1 MNIAGARKEVY
12 SAEAYVSGKSMDDV
26 KKEFNLTNVTK
37 LGSNENPYA
46 PFPNALKAMVNEL
59 PIIGMYPE
67 ANFIKLRKIIGE
79 KFDLSSQYIGLGH
92 GGGGVLDTIA
102 RLFIEPGDEVIVPT
116 ESYRLYREISKLM
129 GGVVREVSLDENYTV
144 SIDSM
149 INAINTKT
157 KLVWMCNPN
166 NPTGTIVRKED
177 IERLLDALPEN
188 GWLVLDEAYAEFSTP
203 DDLPDAIELIKNNRR
218 ILSVRTFSKYYGLAG
233 ARIGYVIAAPNVIS
247 GFDTV
252 SEPFNANR
260 IALAGAIECLTSD
273 KQNVENAANLLLH
286 ERDRVSKEL
295 EELCL
300 EVTESH
306 SNFIFFKVPCD
317 ASELGVFLLKKGVIV
332 RPCGGWGY
340 NNHIRVTL
348 GTREEMDE
356 FLKQLEE
363 GLKTFI
369 NQ

>member
-1 MNIAGARKEVY
+1 MNIAGARKEIY

-26 KKEFNLTNVTK
+26 KKEFNLTKVVK

-46 PFPNALKAMVNEL
+46 PFPNALRAMVAEM
-59 PIIGMYPE
+59 PVIGVYPE
-67 ANFIKLRKIIGE
+67 ANFIKLRKTLGE
-79 KFDLSSQYIGLGH
+79 KFNLGSEYIGLGH

-102 RLFIEPGDEVIVPT
+102 RLFIEPGDEVVVPT

-149 INAINTKT
+149 INAINPKT

-177 IERLLDALPEN
+177 IVRLVDALPEN
-188 GWLVLDEAYAEFSTP
+188 GWLVLDEAYAEFSTA
-203 DDLPDAIELIKNNRR
+203 DDLPDTIELIKNNKH

-260 IALAGAIECLTSD
+260 IALAGAIECLTAD
-273 KQNVENAANLLLH
+273 KNNVEKAATLLLE
-286 ERDRVSKEL
+286 ERERVTNEL
-295 EELCL
+295 EKMNL
-300 EVTESH
+300 EVTKSY

-317 ASELGVFLLKKGVIV
+317 ASELGMFMLKKGVIV

-348 GTREEMDE
+348 GKREEMDE
-356 FLKQLEE
+356 FLKVLKE
-363 GLKTFI
+363 GLKAF
-369 NQ
+369 NN